1 MVYSMPNDHD
11 LVLEL
16 QRGRL
21 EALGHL
27 YDRYQ
32 QTVYRTAFAITGDDE
47 AANDLL
53 QDVFLRLYRF
63 AHHIDPQRPLEPWL
77 YRMTAN
83 LSYTWV
89 KRNRRWLQPLEDF
102 VEWVTGSETNDA
114 DVITEQND
122 EWDQVQQAI
131 ISLPLQQRMV
141 VVLYY
146 LNDQSLQEI
155 SDILDIPIGTVK
167 SRLHYGRIAL
177 REKLGIGSTALRN
190 LAFEKVG

>member
-1 MVYSMPNDHD
+1 MPNDHD